1 MFKILKHFSKKDIA
15 SALFAVLLIAC
26 QVGLELKMPD
36 YMSEITKLVQAEG
49 SEMSD
54 ILLNGGMMLLCAL
67 GALIASCIVGY
78 FISKLA
84 SRLSMNLRSELFHK
98 VEDMDMEDVTEF
110 STSSLITR
118 TTKDVMQIQMFVS
131 MGAQ

>member
-15 SALFAVLLIAC
+15 SALLAVLLIAC

-54 ILLNGGMMLLCAL
+54 ILLNGGMIAL
-67 GALIASCIVGY
+67 RIRCTHCVMHSWIFYFKTRIATFDELTIGA
-78 FISKLA
+78 FP
-84 SRLSMNLRSELFHK
+84 
-98 VEDMDMEDVTEF
+98 
-110 STSSLITR
+110 
-118 TTKDVMQIQMFVS
+118 
-131 MGAQ
+131 